1 MSESK
6 KSVSITS
13 TMRKLGILFRLH
25 SFLPFLVLILLLLC
39 KSSNLILSPL
49 PMMIAGTL
57 FIIISVCKV
66 FLFSQ
71 EVTTKISLV
80 MTIVIEPVASL
91 AVIIL
96 SSAIL
101 YHQMGVI
108 DANGDI
114 VKEFGVSLY
123 FSIVTFTTLGY
134 GDFRPTEA
142 ARGIAALE
150 AIIGFICLGLLIGT
164 TIHLLQNLKPKF
176 LQQIR
181 LKRKNHNRQ

>member
-13 TMRKLGILFRLH
+13 VGRKLGILFRLH
-25 SFLPFLVLILLLLC
+25 SFLPFLVLILLFLF
-39 KSSNLILSPL
+39 KSSNSIWFPL

-66 FLFSQ
+66 FLWSQ

-80 MTIVIEPVASL
+80 RVIVIEPAASL
-91 AVIIL
+91 AVIII
-96 SSAIL
+96 SSAII
-101 YHQMGVI
+101 YHQMGII

-134 GDFRPTEA
+134 GDFHPTEA
-142 ARGIAALE
+142 ARAIAALE

-164 TIHLLQNLKPKF
+164 TIHLLQNLQPKF

-181 LKRKNHNRQ
+181 LKSKNCN